1 MMKRFLAI
9 LVLGLFLITPS
20 QADDIQDFQIEGMS
34 IGDNLLDHFSK
45 KEIINESVPT
55 SNYNYLKNPD
65 KFIQVE
71 FVYHSS
77 LKTYDTIQ
85 VYYKNIPNEYKVYG
99 IVGKLLFEKNIHEC
113 VSKRDQIVT
122 ELKGTLKNLDIQGPE
137 IEKHAADKTGKS
149 KVNQIAFWFKN
160 NDLIIA
166 ECYDWSEEMKYYDNL
181 KINIL
186 TNEVNEWLMDH
197 K

>member
-1 MMKRFLAI
+1 MKRFLAI

-113 VSKRDQIVT
+113 VSKRDQIVA
-122 ELKGTLKNLDIQGPE
+122 ELKGVLKNFDIDGPE
-137 IEKHAADKTGKS
+137 IQKHPADKAGKS
-149 KVNQIAFWFKN
+149 AINQIAFWLKN
-160 NDLIIA
+160 DDVVIA